1 MERSGEPAHLD
12 AAEWFAAAPGAEP
25 ASPPMRV
32 FELRDFTAIVSRRW
46 KLIAIC
52 VATCAVLV
60 GAYGLS
66 SPKRYIATAEILV
79 DTRGLKVVDGDVNQR
94 FENAETLN
102 ADLESQIRIMN
113 SSSVLRGVVE
123 RENLANDPDFVSRP
137 GLLGRLKAM
146 ITGKPAGPVDP
157 DGAAVSVLDKTVTI
171 RRSEKSFVVD
181 ISTTASSPEKAAR
194 LAQAIAEVY
203 IETQLRT
210 RQMAAKRI
218 GEEVAGRL
226 KDLRTQLEAAEKR
239 LEDYRTSN
247 NLVYAN
253 GKLALDQD
261 VTELATQLNQARA
274 RTARARARL
283 DQIKALPANA
293 SVESLAEILDS
304 PTIIQLRVRLAE
316 ASRQESELRQSL
328 GPLHPEIAAAAA
340 RVADARRAIDQEIVR
355 RRQAADAELTQ
366 ASATERAMA
375 AQIERAKKQTEAAGQ
390 ALIGAREL
398 ERAADA
404 NRKVYEQFLVRA
416 REITEQSGF
425 QPNLSRVISNA
436 TAQPNPIGLST
447 PVLTILGGLGGLPL
461 GVGLAFL
468 LHFLSAKPIETQPAQ
483 RKARQNG
490 LRAELRR
497 TLVGEI
503 DRSFVHHYVARR
515 KFQRPA
521 APPPAMIEL
530 ASRIGRR
537 SSGDPLRI
545 LLVAA
550 VTEREAGSEFALAL
564 ASSFAWQGL
573 DVVAVDGDAQN
584 CGLTR
589 LAGQTGKP
597 GLFDRLDARMII
609 DDMVIWNRNGL
620 PHLLPASIVPN
631 KPVGGETRRDLVGR
645 IERLCAGVDMVIIDA
660 GRARTNPFISLL
672 AEAASDFVVVTDVAQ
687 DEPAA
692 IDAACD
698 TVQRTG
704 APAPML
710 VSLTGKAPVQKT
722 SENEASDN
730 IASITSKMK
739 RTDADD
745 HDDNGKK
752 RWHFRRKRIVGE
764 RKPEKA

>member
-1 MERSGEPAHLD
+1 MERRGEPAHLD
-12 AAEWFAAAPGAEP
+12 AAEWFATAPGAER

-32 FELRDFTAIVSRRW
+32 FELRDFTAVVSKRW
-46 KLIAIC
+46 KLIAFC
-52 VATCAVLV
+52 VAACALAA
-60 GAYGLS
+60 GLYGLT
-66 SPKRYIATAEILV
+66 SPKRYIANSEILI
-79 DTRGLKVVDGDVNQR
+79 DTRGLKIVDGDVNQR

-102 ADLESQIRIMN
+102 ADLESQIRIM
-113 SSSVLRGVVE
+113 SSGSVLRGVAE
-123 RENLANDPDFVSRP
+123 RENLASDPDFVARP
-137 GLLGRLKAM
+137 GILGRLKALV
-146 ITGKPAGPVDP
+146 TGQPPGPRDP
-157 DGAAVSVLDKTVTI
+157 EGAAVSVLDKTVTI

-181 ISTTASSPEKAAR
+181 ISASASTPEKAAR
-194 LAQAIAEVY
+194 IAQAIGEVY

-218 GEEVAGRL
+218 GEEVAARL

-239 LEDYRTSN
+239 LEDYKNNN

-261 VTELATQLNQARA
+261 ITELATQLNQARA
-274 RTARARARL
+274 RTARARARV

-293 SVESLAEILDS
+293 SLEALAEILDS

-366 ASATERAMA
+366 ASGTERAMA
-375 AQIERAKKQTEAAGQ
+375 AQIERAKKQTETAGQ
-390 ALIGAREL
+390 SLIGAREL

-436 TAQPNPIGLST
+436 TAQPNPIGLSV
-447 PVLTILGGLGGLPL
+447 PVLTILGGLGGLPI

-468 LHFLSAKPIETQPAQ
+468 LHMLSAKPVEAQPAMRQ
-483 RKARQNG
+483 ARQVG
-490 LRAELRR
+490 LKPELKR
-497 TLVGEI
+497 TVVGEI

-521 APPPAMIEL
+521 APPPAIVEL

-545 LLVAA
+545 LLIAA
-550 VTEREAGSEFALAL
+550 VTDREAGSEFALAL

-589 LAGQTGKP
+589 LAGQTGKS
-597 GLFDRLDARMII
+597 GLFDRLDARMIV
-609 DDMVIWNRNGL
+609 DDLVIWNRNGL

-631 KPVGGETRRDLVGR
+631 KPVGGETRRDIVGR
-645 IERLCAGVDMVIIDA
+645 IERLCAGVDMIIIDA
-660 GRARTNPFISLL
+660 GRAVSNPFISLL
-672 AEAASDFVVVTDVAQ
+672 AEAASDFVVVTDVAR
-687 DEPAA
+687 DNPAG
-692 IDAACD
+692 IDAACEA
-698 TVQRTG
+698 VQRAN

-710 VSLTGKAPVQKT
+710 VSLTGEAPTQ
-722 SENEASDN
+722 EASDN
-730 IASITSKMK
+730 IASIASKMK
-739 RTDADD
+739 RPYADD
-745 HDDNGKK
+745 HDDDGKK
-752 RWHFRRKRIVGE
+752 RWHFRRKRIVSE

>member
-1 MERSGEPAHLD
+1 MQ
-12 AAEWFAAAPGAEP
+12 
-25 ASPPMRV
+25 V
-32 FELRDFTAIVSRRW
+32 FELRDFTAVVSSRW
-46 KLIAIC
+46 KVVAVC
-52 VATCAVLV
+52 VVTCALTA
-60 GAYGLS
+60 GAYGLM
-66 SPKRYIATAEILV
+66 SPKRYIANSEILI

-102 ADLESQIRIMN
+102 ADLESQIRIM
-113 SSSVLRGVVE
+113 SSGSVLRGVAE
-123 RENLANDPDFVSRP
+123 RENLASDPEFVARP
-137 GLLGRLKAM
+137 GLLGRLKALV
-146 ITGKPAGPVDP
+146 TGQPAGPRDP
-157 DGAAVSVLDKTVTI
+157 EGAAVSVLEKSITI
-171 RRSEKSFVVD
+171 RRSERSFVVD
-181 ISTTASSPEKAAR
+181 IAASASTPEKAAR

-218 GEEVAGRL
+218 GEEVASRL

-239 LEDYRTSN
+239 LEDYKNNN
-247 NLVYAN
+247 NLIYAN

-261 VTELATQLNQARA
+261 ITELATQLNQARA
-274 RTARARARL
+274 RTARARARV
-283 DQIKALPANA
+283 DQIKALRANA

-328 GPLHPEIAAAAA
+328 GPLHPEIAAASA
-340 RVADARRAIDQEIVR
+340 RVADARRAIDQEIMR
-355 RRQAADAELTQ
+355 RRQAAEAELTQ
-366 ASATERAMA
+366 ASGTERALA
-375 AQIERAKKQTEAAGQ
+375 TQIERAKKQTEAAGQ
-390 ALIGAREL
+390 SLIGAREL

-436 TAQPNPIGLST
+436 TAQPNPVGLSA
-447 PVLTILGGLGGLPL
+447 PVLTILGGLGGLPI

-468 LHFLSAKPIETQPAQ
+468 LHLLSAKPVE
-483 RKARQNG
+483 ARPDT
-490 LRAELRR
+490 RR
-497 TLVGEI
+497 TRQVELKPELKRTVVGEI

-521 APPPAMIEL
+521 APPPAIVEL

-550 VTEREAGSEFALAL
+550 VSDREAGSEFALAL

-573 DVVAVDGDAQN
+573 DVVAVDGDAQT

-597 GLFDRLDARMII
+597 GLFDRLDARMIV
-609 DDMVIWNRNGL
+609 DDLVIWNRNGL

-631 KPVGGETRRDLVGR
+631 KPVGGETRRDIVGR
-645 IERLCAGVDMVIIDA
+645 IERLCAGVDMIIIDA
-660 GRARTNPFISLL
+660 GRAVSNPFISLL
-672 AEAASDFVVVTDVAQ
+672 SEAASDFVVVTDVAR
-687 DEPAA
+687 DDPAE
-692 IDAACD
+692 IDAACE
-698 TVQRTG
+698 TIQRPD
-704 APAPML
+704 APAPMV
-710 VSLTGKAPVQKT
+710 VSLTGEAP
-722 SENEASDN
+722 ERSDN
-730 IASITSKMK
+730 IASIASKMK

-752 RWHFRRKRIVGE
+752 RWHFRRKRIVSE